1 MKSAAVFAVV
11 LLLCFGASIYAG
23 YRLISPE
30 HRDLSQFSLTE
41 NGSGDLAQ
49 YKKIRL
55 AFGAFDL
62 VSGLTV
68 RDLETLPGNRASS
81 FYLLL
86 ACLWVVWALRR
97 TAKE

>member
-1 MKSAAVFAVV
+1 MKSAAVFAAV

-23 YRLISPE
+23 YGLISPE

-41 NGSGDLAQ
+41 NGSVDLAQ

-55 AFGAFDL
+55 AFGSFDL

-68 RDLETLPGNRASS
+68 RDLETLPGNCASS

-97 TAKE
+97 SPV